1 VALVV
6 HAATDFFHPH
16 RSNQET
22 VIQPIYQRV
31 NQRIRARE
39 VMTIGPEGQPLGILQ
54 LSDALAKARQFGL
67 DLVEIAPN
75 ARPPVC
81 KILDYGKFKYEIA
94 KRERETK
101 KQNLSAKVKE
111 LKFHLNTDTHDY
123 MVKMRHAEDFLFKGM
138 KVKAMLVLRGREML
152 RKEDGRVLA
161 VKIVGDLAHV
171 AAADNDPKLVGRN
184 INMMLTPLP
193 VKKRV
198 RKYTVEDQVYEDVP
212 EGAEDGHADDDDTPS
227 DPSQP
232 TQ

>member
-1 VALVV
+1 
-6 HAATDFFHPH
+6 
-16 RSNQET
+16 
-22 VIQPIYQRV
+22 
-31 NQRIRARE
+31 
-39 VMTIGPEGQPLGILQ
+39 MTIGPDGQPLGVLQ
-54 LSDALAKARQFGL
+54 LSDALGKARQYGL
-67 DLVEIAPN
+67 DLVEVAPN

-81 KILDYGKFKYEIA
+81 KILDYGKFKYEVA

-123 MVKMRHAEDFLFKGM
+123 MVKMRHAEDFLYKGM

-152 RKEDGRVLA
+152 RKEDGRVMA
-161 VKIVGDLAHV
+161 VKIVADLAHV

-198 RKYTVEDQVYEDVP
+198 RKYTVEDEVYDDVP
-212 EGAEDGHADDDDTPS
+212 EDADDGGPDDDHDAPE
-227 DPSQP
+227 PGGAAPQP
-232 TQ
+232 QH

>member
-1 VALVV
+1 
-6 HAATDFFHPH
+6 
-16 RSNQET
+16 
-22 VIQPIYQRV
+22 
-31 NQRIRARE
+31 
-39 VMTIGPEGQPLGILQ
+39 MTIGPDGHPLGVLQ
-54 LSDALAKARQFGL
+54 LQDALNKARQYGL
-67 DLVEIAPN
+67 DLVEVAPN

-94 KRERETK
+94 KREREAK

-152 RKEDGRVLA
+152 RKDDGRAMALR
-161 VKIVGDLAHV
+161 IVADLAHV
-171 AAADNDPKLVGRN
+171 ANADNDPKLVGRN

-198 RKYTVEDQVYEDVP
+198 RKYTVEDEVYDDVP
-212 EGAEDGHADDDDTPS
+212 ESAGDGGPEDDHDEPTPDGAAP
-227 DPSQP
+227 P
-232 TQ
+232 TKN

>member
-1 VALVV
+1 MV
-6 HAATDFFHPH
+6 
-16 RSNQET
+16 
-22 VIQPIYQRV
+22 
-31 NQRIRARE
+31 
-39 VMTIGPEGQPLGILQ
+39 IGPDSQPLGVLQ
-54 LSDALAKARQFGL
+54 LSDALGKAHQLGL

-81 KILDYGKFKYEIA
+81 KILDYGKYKYELA

-152 RKEDGRVLA
+152 RKEDGKVLA

-171 AAADNDPKLVGRN
+171 AASDNEPKLVGRN

-198 RKYTVEDQVYEDVP
+198 RKYTVEDEVYDDVP
-212 EGAEDGHADDDDTPS
+212 EGANDGESDHDHDAADPA
-227 DPSQP
+227 QP